1 MMQIFIPELCVL
13 LLLTCFHFAQTFL
26 IGYENTKAA
35 VSLFPLPSIIALLSF
50 TSFYPFSSSF
60 FPVALQNTMKA
71 AVEKI
76 SVLGKRLDQS
86 SFHASSVQNV
96 QSYNI
101 KGLLLYCDFVLT
113 SFTPLVSCP
122 PGYLLSR
129 PTDLYA

>member
-1 MMQIFIPELCVL
+1 MQIFIPELCVL

-35 VSLFPLPSIIALLSF
+35 VSLFLLPSIISLLSF

-60 FPVALQNTMKA
+60 FPIARQNTMKA

-76 SVLGKRLDQS
+76 SVLGKRLDPS
-86 SFHASSVQNV
+86 TFHASSVQNV

-113 SFTPLVSCP
+113 SFTPLVFLFPWIS
-122 PGYLLSR
+122 SIS
-129 PTDLYA
+129 TH